1 MGRTTVKLRGSIII
15 LLAAALLVAALPGI
29 AIGQDKATAQEVIAK
44 VREAAVALSKSGD
57 VAQFNKRPSPWIW
70 ADTYIFVLDCDK
82 KITAA
87 HPLRPDTIGAPLA
100 SVKDVKAKNVY
111 PNPGHFCEDA
121 RKPSGTWIEYSWVKP
136 GETEPSRKI
145 SFALGAAGTPYVVSA
160 GIFDDAAT
168 IADLSKL
175 RTPQ

>member
-1 MGRTTVKLRGSIII
+1 MRRRVGAIV
-15 LLAAALLVAALPGI
+15 LLAALCIATLPGI
-29 AIGQDKATAQEVIAK
+29 AIGQEKATAQQVIAK
-44 VREAAVALSKSGD
+44 VREAAAALSKTGD
-57 VAQFNKRPSPWIW
+57 VTQFNKRPSPWIW

-82 KITAA
+82 KVTAA
-87 HPLRPDTIGAPLA
+87 HPLRPDLIGTPLA
-100 SVKDVKAKNVY
+100 SVKDVKAKNLY
-111 PNPGHFCEDA
+111 PNPAQFCNEA
-121 RKPSGTWIEYSWVKP
+121 RKPSGTWIEYSWMKP

-175 RTPQ
+175 SAPNIPN

>member
-1 MGRTTVKLRGSIII
+1 MKHRGRIVI
-15 LLAAALLVAALPGI
+15 LLTALFVTMLSGI
-29 AIGQDKATAQEVIAK
+29 AIGQEKATAQEVIAK
-44 VREAAVALSKSGD
+44 VREAAAALSKSSD

-82 KITAA
+82 KVTAA

-100 SVKDVKAKNVY
+100 SVKDVKAKNLY
-111 PNPGHFCEDA
+111 PNPSRFCEDA
-121 RKPSGTWIEYSWVKP
+121 RKPTGVWIEYSWVKP
-136 GETEPSRKI
+136 GETGPSRKI

-160 GIFDDAAT
+160 GIFDDLAT

-175 RTPQ
+175 STPQ